1 MLAIS
6 LEPDEYITINGD
18 IVVKVS
24 KIAKGRCFLAIE
36 ADRSIPIVRSA
47 VLERTGTPPPACI
60 IPNPKKHH
68 KPD

>member
-6 LEPDEYITINGD
+6 LKPGEYVTINGD

-24 KIAKGRCFLAIE
+24 HLDKSRCYLAIE

-47 VLERTGTPPPACI
+47 VLERSGTPAPACI
-60 IPNPKKHH
+60 FDGPGKLPK
-68 KPD
+68 